1 MKTKYYYITY
11 SALVNGSRVFK
22 HTVYSGSLVNWIK
35 EHLSDPRSVRLNNQV
50 ELTKEEY
57 EEIYK
62 ELS

>member
-1 MKTKYYYITY
+1 MKIRYWYITY
-11 SALVNGSRVFK
+11 SALLNGSRVFK

-35 EHLSDPRSVRLNNQV
+35 EHLSDPRAIRLNNQV

-57 EEIYK
+57 ESIYQ